1 MALGT
6 EVGLI
11 GSACVYDF
19 PLALGRRLTMCPTI
33 SMRFP
38 TVQGKKNCGDDSIE
52 VVAPNGIEFEYIN
65 RVRENRKKLTRKY
78 FNEIYN

>member
-1 MALGT
+1 MSDYIN
-6 EVGLI
+6 EV
-11 GSACVYDF
+11 SN
-19 PLALGRRLTMCPTI
+19 CP
-33 SMRFP
+33 R
-38 TVQGKKNCGDDSIE
+38 KKNCGDDSIE